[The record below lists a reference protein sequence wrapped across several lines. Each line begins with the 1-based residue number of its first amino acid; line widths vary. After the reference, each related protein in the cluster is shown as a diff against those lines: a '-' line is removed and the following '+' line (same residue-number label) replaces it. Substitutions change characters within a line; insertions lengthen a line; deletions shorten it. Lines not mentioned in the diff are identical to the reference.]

1 MSYVI
6 ACRNPSSKKL
16 FFIMDG
22 EGWSGGREGPDELAE
37 FDTEQAALDTA
48 KRMPCCDAWGYNIV
62 EVP

>member
-22 EGWSGGREGPDELAE
+22 EGPDELAE

-48 KRMPCCDAWGYNIV
+48 KRMLCCDAWGNNIV